1 MSGARTTAYAFSDFG
16 GPIEAVERERPEPQ
30 GAEALVAVSHCG
42 VCHTDVHVHQGY
54 YDIGGGDR
62 MLYRDRGVVPPVVMG
77 HEVLGIVEAVGP
89 DADPSLV
96 GARRLVYPW
105 IGCGACPGCAQGQE
119 QLCTAPRYL
128 GIFAP
133 GGYARHVLVPDARYL
148 LDVGGIEPGLAATLA
163 CSGLTAF
170 GAIRKAG
177 VLRDDEAVAVMGC
190 GGVGQAAL
198 ELLRMQGVPRVVAL
212 DPSPQKRALVEA
224 KGHATA
230 LDPSAPDIGE
240 ALARVTGGRL
250 MAVLDFVGSE
260 ATAALALGSLA
271 KGGRYVVVGLYGGR
285 LSYPLPFVP
294 VRVLSILGSYVG
306 SLDDLRELLA
316 LLRREG
322 APDLP
327 VETRPM
333 ELAGQAVADLE
344 AGHVAGRLVLTP

>member
-1 MSGARTTAYAFSDFG
+1 MSATTTAYAFAEFG
-16 GPIEAVERERPEPQ
+16 GPIEPVERPRPEPR
-30 GAEALVAVSHCG
+30 GAEVLVAVSHCG
-42 VCHTDVHVHQGY
+42 VCHTDVHIHQGY
-54 YDIGGGDR
+54 YDIGGGER

-77 HEVLGIVEAVGP
+77 HEVLGTVEAVGP
-89 DADPSLV
+89 DADPALI
-96 GARRLVYPW
+96 GASRLVYPW
-105 IGCGACPGCAQGQE
+105 IGCDACPGCMKGQE
-119 QLCTAPRYL
+119 QLCTAPHYL

-148 LDVGGIEPGLAATLA
+148 LDVEGIEPGLAATLA

-177 VLRDDEAVAVMGC
+177 PLHEGEAVAVMGC

-198 ELLRMQGVPRVVAL
+198 EFLRMQGAARVVAL
-212 DPSPQKRALVEA
+212 DPSSEKRALVEA
-224 KGHATA
+224 KGHAST
-230 LDPSAPDIGE
+230 LDPSSPDIAD
-240 ALARVTGGRL
+240 ALARQTGGRL
-250 MAVLDFVGSE
+250 AAVLDFVGSE
-260 ATAALALGSLA
+260 ATAGLALGALA

-306 SLDDLRELLA
+306 SLDDLQELLA

-344 AGHVAGRLVLTP
+344 AGRVAGRLVLTP

>member
-1 MSGARTTAYAFSDFG
+1 M
-16 GPIEAVERERPEPQ
+16 
-30 GAEALVAVSHCG
+30 
-42 VCHTDVHVHQGY
+42 
-54 YDIGGGDR
+54 
-62 MLYRDRGVVPPVVMG
+62 
-77 HEVLGIVEAVGP
+77 
-89 DADPSLV
+89 
-96 GARRLVYPW
+96 
-105 IGCGACPGCAQGQE
+105 
-119 QLCTAPRYL
+119 
-128 GIFAP
+128 
-133 GGYARHVLVPDARYL
+133 
-148 LDVGGIEPGLAATLA
+148 
-163 CSGLTAF
+163 
-170 GAIRKAG
+170 
-177 VLRDDEAVAVMGC
+177 LRDDEAIAVMGC

-260 ATAALALGSLA
+260 ASAALALGSLA

-306 SLDDLRELLA
+306 SMDDLRELLA

-344 AGHVAGRLVLTP
+344 AGRVAGRLVLTP